1 MEIMTVRMDP
11 EWFRAVTGLE
21 SWDPLSLQRCA
32 MITSSTMFALAER
45 LRGEITQPG
54 HGAEVAAEALVRL
67 PDLPDYAVEMNGDTV
82 TFRNREALDTVEAI
96 EAEPERPYIDPE
108 GFHDAKSVAPGY
120 DVYALYDQW
129 VSWWIDSGRPEL
141 KSPRAAFIGFCRN
154 KHKTAPLR

>member
-1 MEIMTVRMDP
+1 
-11 EWFRAVTGLE
+11 
-21 SWDPLSLQRCA
+21 
-32 MITSSTMFALAER
+32 
-45 LRGEITQPG
+45 
-54 HGAEVAAEALVRL
+54 
-67 PDLPDYAVEMNGDTV
+67 
-82 TFRNREALDTVEAI
+82 

>member
-1 MEIMTVRMDP
+1 MRISD
-11 EWFRAVTGLE
+11 W
-21 SWDPLSLQRCA
+21 
-32 MITSSTMFALAER
+32 SSDVFSSDL
-45 LRGEITQPG
+45 
-54 HGAEVAAEALVRL
+54 H
-67 PDLPDYAVEMNGDTV
+67 DHLPDYAVEMNGDTV

-141 KSPRAAFIGFCRN
+141 KSPRAAFIGFSIGQAAGR
-154 KHKTAPLR
+154 ARGWQ

>member
-1 MEIMTVRMDP
+1 MFFFFSSRRRHTRC
-11 EWFRAVTGLE
+11 ALVTGV
-21 SWDPLSLQRCA
+21 QTCA
-32 MITSSTMFALAER
+32 
-45 LRGEITQPG
+45 
-54 HGAEVAAEALVRL
+54 L
-67 PDLPDYAVEMNGDTV
+67 PIYTV